1 MARTTPAQKP
11 RGEHSNTV
19 SAGLWSGAP
28 VIRTSI
34 GNVALDMGLWP
45 ASVKRRHAPIAAP
58 LLAAQPCLV
67 AGTQFCGVRR
77 GVVMDERR
85 QRATGGFEASG
96 HVAVR
101 LGIGRKLAPREEFL

>member
-1 MARTTPAQKP
+1 RCL
-11 RGEHSNTV
+11 SD
-19 SAGLWSGAP
+19 WSSD
-28 VIRTSI
+28 VCSSDLHWTSI

-67 AGTQFCGVRR
+67 AGTQFRGVRR

-96 HVAVR
+96 HE
-101 LGIGRKLAPREEFL
+101 IGRASCRERVCMLV